1 MSLLRVALVA
11 LMTTLLWLQ
20 GCAGSGVSGASQ
32 DWVTASDEPEARK
45 RARVRL
51 ELAAGYYQQG
61 QTTVALDEV
70 KQALLTDPRYA
81 AAYNLRGLIYLQLNE
96 PRLAEDSFQQALR
109 IDPRD
114 GDIWHNLGWM
124 YCQQSRHPQATE
136 AFQRALQTP
145 NYAMAARTWMTQ
157 GVCQLRAGQWAEAE
171 RSLERSLALDAGNP
185 VTLYHLAVLLHQRGE
200 HQRARFFIR
209 RVNNGDAASAESLWL
224 GIKIENR
231 LQNPDAASQLGTQLL
246 RRFPASREAGAF
258 ERGAFDE

>member
-1 MSLLRVALVA
+1 MSMARATLLAV
-11 LMTTLLWLQ
+11 LMAVLWLQ
-20 GCAGSGVSGASQ
+20 GCAGGAPGSQ
-32 DWVTASDEPEARK
+32 VDWVTASDEPEARK

-70 KQALLTDPRYA
+70 KQALLADPRYA
-81 AAYNLRGLIYLQLNE
+81 AAFNLRGLIYMRLNE

-109 IDPRD
+109 LDPRD

-124 YCQQSRHPQATE
+124 YCQQSRPALARD
-136 AFQRALQTP
+136 AFQRALQAP

-157 GVCQLRAGQWAEAE
+157 GVCLARAGEMVEAE
-171 RSLERSLALDAGNP
+171 RALERAFELDAGNP
-185 VTLYHLAVLLHQRGE
+185 VTLYNLALLLNQRGE

-209 RVNNGDAASAESLWL
+209 RLNNSDLASAESFWL

-231 LQNPDAASQLGTQLL
+231 LQNPEAAAQLGSQLL
-246 RRFPASREAGAF
+246 RRFPSSREAGAF
-258 ERGAFDE
+258 